1 MAIEACTDDLEATQT
16 EVDAVKK
23 AVRQSSTYL
32 GMSGETLQRYLL
44 QMTEKEN
51 LLLSHKLRIS
61 ATQADAPSDTTPPAE
76 DKRQD
81 LMTKME
87 AFINSS
93 DTNGSGPA
101 AEDAD
106 PICEPAEDSVR
117 DPAEVTDVKPP
128 PEGDVQA
135 FNKESLPEV
144 VRHLCEYEAVPLESA
159 KAL

>member
-61 ATQADAPSDTTPPAE
+61 TMQADAPSDTTPSAE

-106 PICEPAEDSVR
+106 PICEPAE
-117 DPAEVTDVKPP
+117 VTDVKPP

-144 VRHLCEYEAVPLESA
+144 VRHLCE
-159 KAL
+159 